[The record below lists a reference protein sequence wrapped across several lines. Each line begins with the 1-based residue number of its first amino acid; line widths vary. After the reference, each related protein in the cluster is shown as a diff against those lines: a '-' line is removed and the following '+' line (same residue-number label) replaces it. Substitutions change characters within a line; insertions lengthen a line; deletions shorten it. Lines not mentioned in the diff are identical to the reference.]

1 MAEDASD
8 GGPMRQDIEFAGNTS
23 LGISVHRVNDPESPA
38 IKKARYGVIHWRVV
52 GVNGAAV
59 VDKAA
64 LVHALQAAPPGPVRL
79 TFEAPPDE
87 GPITSPSMMKRQLDA
102 ASGDELLKRLKGT
115 LNSKD
120 GARADDVARRACAAH
135 TVVGIRT
142 FDCGDIYAGV
152 EELVGRFL
160 ATARGQSRALAD
172 SVRLHTKVVP
182 DDEALVARQRCG
194 GEAESADDARRR
206 ELALERCVEASVW
219 RSANRLGV
227 GRLDL
232 VYLHWWDWS
241 KEGFVG
247 AVRALEAMKARG
259 VVKDVGLTNVDVSRL
274 RPLLE
279 EEDGPE
285 IACVQVNLSVID
297 HRPSSSG
304 LCALCAAHG
313 VRLLAH
319 GSLAGGLL
327 SDDWLGRDPP
337 DYASLGPGVASN
349 RVLVDEFGGWDR
361 FQRVLRCLRAVADR
375 HAAAPGPLTK
385 VTVAMVA
392 VAWTLKQTGVSA
404 VVLGA
409 RNADHVKDAAL
420 AASSLD
426 LSDGDLADVAAA
438 LGGAGVTGE
447 VYDLERDARTDFYRL
462 AGSGRMGSRDAPAD
476 RNSSRAASES
486 QLVECARR
494 LGQLHACY
502 ASSFPDPPDGVF
514 DDASDDNGS
523 KRARGAAGAAA
534 APAPGPGQWTST
546 SAYSNLAS
554 TQLRDVLRGFVSEI
568 DCLPQD
574 HSGGSRPEFGAPAR
588 RVAALRTF
596 AARMLASAEQ
606 AVFVEM
612 RNKRQGGA
620 ARAAAVR
627 MPARARARRRRRRRR
642 AAAAAAATT
651 TTTLLLLLLLLLK
664 VMEVIVVHLWPTA
677 GDLDHALGDF

>member
-64 LVHALQAAPPGPVRL
+64 LVRALQAAPPGPVRL

-227 GRLDL
+227 
-232 VYLHWWDWS
+232 
-241 KEGFVG
+241 
-247 AVRALEAMKARG
+247 
-259 VVKDVGLTNVDVSRL
+259 
-274 RPLLE
+274 
-279 EEDGPE
+279 
-285 IACVQVNLSVID
+285 NLSVID

-361 FQRVLRCLRAVADR
+361 
-375 HAAAPGPLTK
+375 

-574 HSGGSRPEFGAPAR
+574 HSGGSRPEFGAPAPR
-588 RVAALRTF
+588 GAALRTF

-620 ARAAAVR
+620 RRAPLRSYDDTTRDAAN
-627 MPARARARRRRRRRR
+627 AAQHAFRARVL
-642 AAAAAAATT
+642 AACINGEAPAGVVGDAGHPNC
-651 TTTLLLLLLLLLK
+651 TLS
-664 VMEVIVVHLWPTA
+664 
-677 GDLDHALGDF
+677 

>member
-1 MAEDASD
+1 
-8 GGPMRQDIEFAGNTS
+8 
-23 LGISVHRVNDPESPA
+23 VHRVNDPESPA

-64 LVHALQAAPPGPVRL
+64 LVRALQAAPPGPVRCAPAASHVIFSTTSHEHVRL

-115 LNSKD
+115 VSAPPPADAPAAPSMAPAPGDAAALAALARAAAPAPAPRGAGGAAVPTFRVGSEEITRIVAGSCTWQLNSKD

-182 DDEALVARQRCG
+182 DDEALDARQRSD
-194 GEAESADDARRR
+194 GEMESADDARRR

-247 AVRALEAMKARG
+247 AVRALEALKARG

-304 LCALCAAHG
+304 LCELCAAHG

-404 VVLGA
+404 VVLGCVECNHWFGGSWPNL
-409 RNADHVKDAAL
+409 RILSLGHIEVDSADFWTNRSL
-420 AASSLD
+420 SS
-426 LSDGDLADVAAA
+426 
-438 LGGAGVTGE
+438 
-447 VYDLERDARTDFYRL
+447 
-462 AGSGRMGSRDAPAD
+462 
-476 RNSSRAASES
+476 SSRSEAK
-486 QLVECARR
+486 E
-494 LGQLHACY
+494 
-502 ASSFPDPPDGVF
+502 
-514 DDASDDNGS
+514 
-523 KRARGAAGAAA
+523 
-534 APAPGPGQWTST
+534 
-546 SAYSNLAS
+546 LAS
-554 TQLRDVLRGFVSEI
+554 KLSHMRTLK
-568 DCLPQD
+568 
-574 HSGGSRPEFGAPAR
+574 SG
-588 RVAALRTF
+588 
-596 AARMLASAEQ
+596 
-606 AVFVEM
+606 
-612 RNKRQGGA
+612 
-620 ARAAAVR
+620 
-627 MPARARARRRRRRRR
+627 
-642 AAAAAAATT
+642 
-651 TTTLLLLLLLLLK
+651 
-664 VMEVIVVHLWPTA
+664 
-677 GDLDHALGDF
+677 